1 MKVRGLVWLGIPVED
16 YASAVR
22 FFAGTL
28 GLELAFEE
36 ASTIELSAENG
47 DKVQLFGQ
55 GHRYFDFCR
64 RHSTAIVPLFEVDDL
79 DEARAELASGGAE
92 LLGEPES
99 DDVWTW
105 LNFRG
110 PDGNV
115 YSLGTR
121 RT

>member
-22 FFAGTL
+22 FAGTL

-47 DKVQLFGQ
+47 NKVQLFGK

-64 RHSTAIVPLFEVDDL
+64 RHSTAIVPLFEVDAL
-79 DEARAELASGGAE
+79 DEARAELASGGPE

-110 PDGNV
+110 SDGNV

>member
-55 GHRYFDFCR
+55 GHRHFDFCR

-79 DEARAELASGGAE
+79 DQARAELASSGAE
-92 LLGEPES
+92 LLGGPGS

-115 YSLGTR
+115 FSLGSRYT
-121 RT
+121 